1 MGKAG
6 RWLRGLL
13 RGKKPAAGGENQ
25 RQVKEKRGWSFARS
39 FRDVERQSEGDEAAA
54 AVVVD
59 EVSKGASYW
68 EGSPRPHAAASAPP
82 SRAAAGSPIY
92 RAASP
97 VAGEDHQNKRA
108 IAMAAATV
116 AVAEAAVAAAQAAAA
131 VVRLTGG
138 GRCPGICVA
147 GGKGALWAAVKIQ
160 AAFRGYLA
168 RRALRALR
176 SLVKLQALVRGHIV
190 RKQAAETL
198 RCMQALLRA
207 QVRARSC
214 RGASSENRLPGHES
228 RQIRLERY
236 WESREVSSSR
246 ADGATDEDETSDKI
260 LEVDTGRSHLNSR
273 RRAGHNH
280 NGRSF
285 AAVQYSTPSRDSTAA
300 AALFTAPSPSSGEGR
315 EAYESPQLY
324 SVSSR
329 RGPLTPAKSDCSRSF
344 FSGLSEYPSYMA
356 YTESSKAKF
365 RSQSAP
371 RQRPESEKPAA
382 FQRVPVVGTR
392 CGHSSSSSSQ
402 RPSPSFHV
410 KLAGRGYPGSGRL
423 DSLGMPIRY

>member
-1 MGKAG
+1 
-6 RWLRGLL
+6 
-13 RGKKPAAGGENQ
+13 
-25 RQVKEKRGWSFARS
+25 
-39 FRDVERQSEGDEAAA
+39 
-54 AVVVD
+54 
-59 EVSKGASYW
+59 
-68 EGSPRPHAAASAPP
+68 
-82 SRAAAGSPIY
+82 
-92 RAASP
+92 
-97 VAGEDHQNKRA
+97 
-108 IAMAAATV
+108 MAAATV

-147 GGKGALWAAVKIQ
+147 GGKGELWAAVKIQ

-176 SLVKLQALVRGHIV
+176 SLVKLQALVRGHI
-190 RKQAAETL
+190 
-198 RCMQALLRA
+198 ALLRA
-207 QVRARSC
+207 QVRRAHAAGLHLRIAFPAMNPGRSDPPTPQKC
-214 RGASSENRLPGHES
+214 EPSSTRSSPLKLDKVSHVKRCLFLDGDGFAEGCGNRQGQCWNWLDRWME
-228 RQIRLERY
+228 ERY

-285 AAVQYSTPSRDSTAA
+285 AVVQYSTPSRDSTAA
-300 AALFTAPSPSSGEGR
+300 AALFTARARPLAKAGRPTRAAALLGVFPAGSSH
-315 EAYESPQLY
+315 
-324 SVSSR
+324 
-329 RGPLTPAKSDCSRSF
+329 PAKSDCSRSF

-410 KLAGRGYPGSGRL
+410 KLTGRGYPGSGRL
-423 DSLGMPIRY
+423 DSLGMPSDTSYRPLSVSTSVSIF